1 MGEKFVSA
9 FNQINE
15 SFNKV
20 FQELFGGGNA
30 RLNLTDPEN
39 PLESGVEIIARPPGK
54 KLQQLSLLSGGEK
67 ALTAIGLIFAF
78 LRVKPVP
85 FCVFDEIEAALDE
98 ANLTRFSHYLQ
109 RFAGQTQFILV
120 SHRKKTME
128 QADILYG
135 VTMEEAG
142 VSKLISVRLRDN
154 KTA

>member
-1 MGEKFVSA
+1 
-9 FNQINE
+9 
-15 SFNKV
+15 
-20 FQELFGGGNA
+20 
-30 RLNLTDPEN
+30 
-39 PLESGVEIIARPPGK
+39 VEIIARPPGK

-85 FCVFDEIEAALDE
+85 FCVFDEIEATLDE
-98 ANLTRFSHYLQ
+98 ANLTRFSNYLQ